1 MCLEFTPKCEFPK
14 VSGPLARRP
23 EPRTSEAQKG
33 GVEGYGPEKWRPKG
47 WRRFPKLEKVRA
59 QVLLGARGWPL
70 QARRVK
76 EQNVPSCVEKMY
88 GGRWSEAQ
96 SFVSALAVANV
107 RSEPVA
113 VQRAARQS
121 WQRRWV
127 FAFCLMESRPHAIDV
142 GRGV

>member
-1 MCLEFTPKCEFPK
+1 M
-14 VSGPLARRP
+14 
-23 EPRTSEAQKG
+23 
-33 GVEGYGPEKWRPKG
+33 
-47 WRRFPKLEKVRA
+47 
-59 QVLLGARGWPL
+59 LLGARGWPL

-76 EQNVPSCVEKMY
+76 EQNVPSCVEKMDGLVWWSCRGVRV

-96 SFVSALAVANV
+96 GFVSALAVANI

-113 VQRAARQS
+113 VRRAARQS